1 MSPTLIGILGILIMI
16 LMFLTRMPVAFVMA
30 TVGFVGFSVM
40 ISTDAGLVLLSRN
53 IYETFDSYDLTTIPL
68 FILMGQLGFNSGIS
82 KRLYDAGYKF
92 LGSIR
97 GGLAMATVSACT
109 AFGAV
114 CGSSP
119 ATAATMATVGLPEM
133 KRYNYDDELATG
145 SVASGGGIGMIM
157 PPSVVLIIYGI
168 LTEQSIGALFV
179 AGIFPA
185 LLVTLL
191 FIICIY
197 IRCSISPEQGPRGE
211 HFSWPEKLKSLL
223 GLSETL
229 IIFVLVIGGIF
240 IGLFTPTEAA
250 AIGAFGVLL
259 IGVIRRQITWKGFV
273 KSLMETLRT
282 SCMVLMLIAGA
293 VIFGKFLAVTRIPF
307 EIAGWVS
314 GLAISP
320 VLVLAVI
327 LVIYFF
333 GGCFMDALA
342 FVTLTVPIFFPVVME
357 LGYDPVWFGIIIVMV
372 TEMGVITPPVGI
384 NVYVVYGVAKNVL
397 DEGVALE
404 KIFKGIF
411 PFLIAVI
418 IGVLIMII
426 FPQIIMYLPNLMY

>member
-1 MSPTLIGILGILIMI
+1 MSPTLIGVIGIIFMI
-16 LMFLTRMPVAFVMA
+16 LMFLTQMPVAFVMA
-30 TVGFVGFSVM
+30 GVGFIGFSMMV
-40 ISTDAGLVLLSRN
+40 SPDASLVLLSRN
-53 IYETFDSYDLTTIPL
+53 VYETFASYDLTTIPL

-92 LGSIR
+92 LGHIR

-133 KRYNYDDELATG
+133 KRYDYDDELSTG

-185 LLVTLL
+185 LLITGL
-191 FIICIY
+191 FVISIY
-197 IRCSISPEQGPRGE
+197 IRCRYYPEQGPPGE
-211 HFSWPEKLKSLL
+211 KFAWAEKIKALA
-223 GLSETL
+223 GMGETL
-229 IIFVLVIGGIF
+229 VVFTLVVGGIF

-250 AIGAFGVLL
+250 AIGAFGVLS
-259 IGVIRRQITWKGFV
+259 IAVIRRQISWKGFV
-273 KSLMETLRT
+273 LSLMETLKT
-282 SCMVLMLIAGA
+282 SCMVLMLITGA

-307 EIAGWVS
+307 ELAGWVG
-314 GLAISP
+314 GLSMPP
-320 VLVLAVI
+320 VLIMGVI
-327 LVIYFF
+327 ILIYFF

-342 FVTLTVPIFFPVVME
+342 FVVLTVPIFFPVVME
-357 LGYDPVWFGIIIVMV
+357 LGFDPVWFGVIIVMV

-384 NVYVVYGVAKNVL
+384 NVYVVYGVAKNIL
-397 DEGVALE
+397 EEEIPLE

-418 IGVLIMII
+418 AGVVILIV
-426 FPQIIMYLPNLMY
+426 FPQIILFLPNLMY

>member
-1 MSPTLIGILGILIMI
+1 MSPTLIGITGILIMI

-30 TVGFVGFSVM
+30 TVGFVGFSIV

-82 KRLYDAGYKF
+82 KRLYNAGYRF
-92 LGSIR
+92 LGNIR
-97 GGLAMATVSACT
+97 GGLAMATVTACT

-133 KRYNYDDELATG
+133 KRYNYNDELATG
-145 SVASGGGIGMIM
+145 CVASGGGIGMIM

-191 FIICIY
+191 FILCIY
-197 IRCSISPEQGPRGE
+197 IRCRISPEQGPKGE
-211 HFSWPEKLKSLL
+211 HFSWPQKMRSLL
-223 GLSETL
+223 GLVETL
-229 IIFVLVIGGIF
+229 IVFVLVIGGIF

-259 IGVIRRQITWKGFV
+259 IAMIRRQITWQGFV

-320 VLVLAVI
+320 VLVLGVI
-327 LVIYFF
+327 LLIYFF

-357 LGYDPVWFGIIIVMV
+357 LGYDPIWFGIIIVMV

-397 DEGVALE
+397 DDGVPLE

-418 IGVLIMII
+418 VGVLILII